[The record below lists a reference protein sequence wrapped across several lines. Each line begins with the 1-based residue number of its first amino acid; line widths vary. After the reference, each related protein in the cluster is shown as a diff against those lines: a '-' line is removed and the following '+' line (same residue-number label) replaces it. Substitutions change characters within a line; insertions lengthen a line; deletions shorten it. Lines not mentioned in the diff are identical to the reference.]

1 MNNIDMLNVPS
12 DCRLFCL
19 VNYNAFATIAN
30 KDGKETYVDLPLIEK
45 PIIVKTLAEAKEKL
59 AKIWNLSSVNLVDD
73 FEEVGEEDGFCPSV
87 ATGFKTSVMEA
98 GYSFDVYTTVNTL
111 YLQEG

>member
-1 MNNIDMLNVPS
+1 MLNVPS

-19 VNYNAFATIAN
+19 VNYNAFATIVN
-30 KDGKETYVDLPLIEK
+30 KDGKETYVDLPNIEK

-59 AKIWNLSSVNLVDD
+59 AKIWNVPVELVDD

-87 ATGFKTSVMEA
+87 ATGF
-98 GYSFDVYTTVNTL
+98 
-111 YLQEG
+111 